1 MPISYNQDPLS
12 ALVRKSVLFYQITTI
27 HAAFG
32 TDKYVTLL
40 IENLFFLRPL
50 LQEAHPFLF
59 SDFHVL
65 LLA

>member
-1 MPISYNQDPLS
+1 MPISYNQIRSPPLF
-12 ALVRKSVLFYQITTI
+12 VKSVLFYQITTI

-50 LQEAHPFLF
+50 LQEGASIPFFRL
-59 SDFHVL
+59 SCP